1 MVYYPQRIF
10 TERFG
15 DIMANIRSFLKE
27 KKKREQKQAGYKEK
41 IIRHKLT
48 SVYRILLAVA
58 GVAALVVLI
67 VVQYRRHVYTDYDIV
82 STVARESAGGTTDV
96 RLGNAILTY
105 SRDGAHCTD
114 AKGNITWNQ
123 TYQIQDVRLAVSRDI
138 AAIGDYNGRSIY
150 VQNTQQQL
158 GVITTTMPIQAV
170 AVSACGNVTAVLS
183 DTDVVWINTYNPSG
197 DRLYHG
203 TASMDDSGYPTAISL
218 SPSGELLCVA
228 YLYLDAD
235 VLKTNLAF
243 YNLKE
248 VGENYNDFL
257 VKSDSF
263 TDLVPYMQFMND
275 STLFAVGDGCLRI
288 YTGNHQPVLAAG
300 YILDE
305 EVKSV
310 FYSEEYVGLMF
321 RSENSEYLYRMDVY
335 NTAAKKVN
343 SFYYNI
349 EYTDLFFDKD
359 NIVIYNETECVITT
373 MDKIEKFNGSFSK
386 PVRLML
392 PGNGAYRYIL
402 VTDTSIDTIQL
413 K

>member
-1 MVYYPQRIF
+1 MVYYPQWIF
-10 TERFG
+10 TEQFG
-15 DIMANIRSFLKE
+15 GIMASIRSYFEEKE
-27 KKKREQKQAGYKEK
+27 KRKLKMADYKEK
-41 IIRHKLT
+41 IMRHKLT
-48 SVYRILLAVA
+48 SVYRILLVVA
-58 GVAALVVLI
+58 GVAALIALI
-67 VVQYRRHVYTDYDIV
+67 VVQYRRHVYTDYDII
-82 STVARESAGGTTDV
+82 SSVARESASGTTDI
-96 RLGNAILTY
+96 RLGDSILTY

-114 AKGNITWNQ
+114 AKGRTTWNQ
-123 TYQIQDVRLAVSRDI
+123 TYQIQDVKLAVSRDVV
-138 AAIGDYNGRSIY
+138 AIGEYNGRNIY
-150 VQNTQQQL
+150 VQNTEQQL
-158 GVITTTMPIQAV
+158 GTITTTMPIQKI
-170 AVSACGNVTAVLS
+170 AVSACGNVTAILA
-183 DTDVVWINTYNPSG
+183 DTDVVWINTYSPSG
-197 DRLYHG
+197 KRLYYG
-203 TASMDDSGYPTAISL
+203 TASMEDAGYPTAVSL

-288 YTGNHQPVLAAG
+288 YTGSHQPVLAAG
-300 YILDE
+300 HMINE
-305 EVKSV
+305 EIKSV

-321 RSENSEYLYRMDVY
+321 RSEDNEYLYRFDVY

-349 EYTDLFFDKD
+349 EYTDLFFDKN

-386 PVRLML
+386 TVRLML

>member
-1 MVYYPQRIF
+1 MS
-10 TERFG
+10 
-15 DIMANIRSFLKE
+15 NIRSYFKE
-27 KKKREQKQAGYKEK
+27 KEKREQKLADYKEK
-41 IIRHKLT
+41 IMKHKLT
-48 SVYRILLAVA
+48 SVYRILLVVA
-58 GVAALVVLI
+58 GVAALIALI
-67 VVQYRRHVYTDYDIV
+67 VIQYRRHVYTDYDVI
-82 STVARESAGGTTDV
+82 SSIARESAGGTTDI

-114 AKGNITWNQ
+114 VKGQTIWNQ
-123 TYQIQDVRLAVSRDI
+123 TYQIQDVRLAISGDI
-138 AAIGDYNGRSIY
+138 VAIADYNGRSIY
-150 VQNTQQQL
+150 VQNTQEQL
-158 GVITTTMPIQAV
+158 GVITTTMPIQEV
-170 AVSACGNVTAVLS
+170 AVSASGNVTAVLA
-183 DTDVVWINTYNPSG
+183 DTDVVWINTYNPNG
-197 DRLYHG
+197 KRIYHG

-288 YTGNHQPVLAAG
+288 YTGSHQPALAAG
-300 YILDE
+300 HMIDE
-305 EVKSV
+305 EVQSV

-321 RSENSEYLYRMDVY
+321 RSENNEYLYRLDVY

-349 EYTDLFFDKD
+349 EYTDLFFDKN

-373 MDKIEKFNGSFSK
+373 MDKIEKFNGSFLK

-392 PGNGAYRYIL
+392 SGSGAYKYIL